1 MLDAGRHPRIRL
13 LAYCEV
19 EGFSGE
25 AGRFSVTVRKKARYV
40 DETKCTGC
48 GSCAE
53 KCPTEVSDDFNMGLA
68 KRKAIYKHFPQGI
81 PSVFTIDTRYCRQFT
96 GKKCGVCKKTCQ
108 AGAVDFEQQDQVL
121 TFEVGAVVIAIGYEL
136 FDAERIPEYGYKK
149 MPNVIS
155 ALEFERLLSASGP
168 THGHA
173 ERPSDLAAKARLA
186 ELAKDLQRT
195 QRVLES
201 YEKKAGLTSAEFFQ
215 KYQAR
220 EIKGNGDE
228 KAWAEK
234 YLAFQKIQGENDGL
248 AQKVAYFAIAR
259 KLAFIQCVGSR
270 DFRFHPYCSSYCC
283 MHTIKEAIIA
293 KEHAPQTESTVFAM
307 DLRTVGKGFE
317 EYKLRGASE
326 SGIRYIRGRVAEIT
340 QDADFNPIVWYED
353 TKTRRVQHLAAD
365 LVILANACVA
375 TPGAYQLAR
384 ILGVDLDENNFIK
397 TDPLEPLSTNVPGI
411 YTCGCAQGPMDIPE
425 SVAQAS
431 SAAAKAAEVV
441 MKC

>member
-1 MLDAGRHPRIRL
+1 
-13 LAYCEV
+13 V

-173 ERPSDLAAKARLA
+173 ERPPIWRPRPVWLNWPR
-186 ELAKDLQRT
+186 
-195 QRVLES
+195 
-201 YEKKAGLTSAEFFQ
+201 
-215 KYQAR
+215 
-220 EIKGNGDE
+220 I
-228 KAWAEK
+228 
-234 YLAFQKIQGENDGL
+234 
-248 AQKVAYFAIAR
+248 
-259 KLAFIQCVGSR
+259 
-270 DFRFHPYCSSYCC
+270 SS
-283 MHTIKEAIIA
+283 E
-293 KEHAPQTESTVFAM
+293 PS
-307 DLRTVGKGFE
+307 GFW
-317 EYKLRGASE
+317 K
-326 SGIRYIRGRVAEIT
+326 
-340 QDADFNPIVWYED
+340 
-353 TKTRRVQHLAAD
+353 
-365 LVILANACVA
+365 
-375 TPGAYQLAR
+375 
-384 ILGVDLDENNFIK
+384 
-397 TDPLEPLSTNVPGI
+397 
-411 YTCGCAQGPMDIPE
+411 
-425 SVAQAS
+425 
-431 SAAAKAAEVV
+431 V
-441 MKC
+441 MKKRPA